1 MIAVWMLSTWQSL
14 GSPPAINIVE
24 FGPGK
29 GTLMRDILRV
39 ANKFPKFKNSIHIH
53 MIELSETMR
62 KMQRESTNCFESSKH
77 GLNSPTNNGGINS
90 GESSNMISSDGIKI
104 SWHSFLDQVPRDSKP
119 ILFIGQ
125 EFLDAFPVHQF
136 AYTNKGWREKLID
149 VDNSE
154 ESKFHFRVVL
164 STSATPA
171 IQALLGEGREH
182 HFSQTSGQIK
192 SNPSLVPHLDPITG
206 KILENQP
213 DCMSTTVKNHPD
225 LVEGDGIEICPLAL
239 ATSED
244 IAKRVCQSGGAALFI
259 DYGENFTQSDSVRA
273 FKKHNQ
279 VNFLSEPGLVD
290 MTADVDFS
298 AIGRAAESK
307 GAKVMKA
314 IGQGEFLMRMGIVE
328 RVEKLIDLPA
338 TTDEEANN
346 LVSSMKK
353 LVMEGEG
360 NMGTRFKVMSISH
373 PTTHVAGFN

>member
-1 MIAVWMLSTWQSL
+1 MIAIWMLSTWQSL
-14 GSPPAINIVE
+14 GSPSAINIVE

-29 GTLMRDILRV
+29 GTLMKDILRV
-39 ANKFPKFKNSIHIH
+39 TNKFPKFKNSIHIH

-77 GLNSPTNNGGINS
+77 GLNSLTNNDGINNN
-90 GESSNMISSDGIKI
+90 ESINLISSDGIKI

-125 EFLDAFPVHQF
+125 EFLDAFPIHQF

-149 VDNSE
+149 IDDSE

-164 STSATPA
+164 SPSATPA
-171 IQALLGEGREH
+171 IQALLGEGRER
-182 HFSQTSGQIK
+182 HFSQS
-192 SNPSLVPHLDPITG
+192 SNQYKNNHPLIPQLDPITG
-206 KILENQP
+206 KLLNNQTN
-213 DCMSTTVKNHPD
+213 DMNNTIKSHPD

-244 IAKRVCQSGGAALFI
+244 IAKRVCQSGGAGLFI
-259 DYGENFTQSDSVRA
+259 DYGENFTQSDSLRA

-298 AIGRAAESK
+298 AIGRAAESR
-307 GAKVMKA
+307 GAKVMTA

-328 RVEKLIDLPA
+328 RVEKLIDIPA
-338 TTDEEANN
+338 TTDEEATI

-353 LVMEGEG
+353 LVMDGKG

-373 PTTHVAGFN
+373 PNTHVAGFN